1 MKKYR
6 LFIKINNEQ
15 NSNSYKLALVL
26 LGLLGFFWG
35 SEKTQNNPEKNLF
48 AVYSRIIFRNS
59 NIGYIGINTR
69 FTALK
74 VEKNDSYL
82 FYWTEEEFLEENNP
96 LNLVIDLEELF
107 TFFKNAIMKNK
118 YHFPLFPSRID
129 ILNNPCITID
139 KDCEIV
145 FKQNDINISSIDPE
159 IENISNVDNLNEVV
173 NKSSYSQ
180 LIDSQNLFL
189 NLVRIHFY
197 NLQVLRA

>member
-6 LFIKINNEQ
+6 LFIKINIEQ
-15 NSNSYKLALVL
+15 NYNNYKLALVL
-26 LGLLGFFWG
+26 LGLLGFFWI
-35 SEKTQNNPEKNLF
+35 SKRTQNSLEKNLF
-48 AVYSRIIFRNS
+48 SVDSRRIFRNS
-59 NIGYIGINTR
+59 NIGYIGIDTK

-159 IENISNVDNLNEVV
+159 VENIPSVDNLNEVV

>member
-6 LFIKINNEQ
+6 LFIKIDIEQ

-26 LGLLGFFWG
+26 LGLLGFFWR
-35 SEKTQNNPEKNLF
+35 SERIKNIPEKNLF
-48 AVYSRIIFRNS
+48 AVSSPRIFHNS
-59 NIGYIGINTR
+59 NIAYIGISTV

-74 VEKNDSYL
+74 VEENDSFL

-107 TFFKNAIMKNK
+107 TFFKNTIIKNK

-129 ILNNPCITID
+129 ILNNPCITINE
-139 KDCEIV
+139 DCEIV
-145 FKQNDINISSIDPE
+145 FKQNDISIFSIDPE
-159 IENISNVDNLNEVV
+159 IENIPNIDNLNEVV